1 MKVQLEELSST
12 RRRLQ
17 VEVPPE
23 RVEAV
28 LEGIFQE
35 LRRRAKIKGFREGRA
50 PLGLV
55 KSLYREYAHREAVS
69 RLIEQTL
76 PEALKE
82 HRLEPV
88 TAPRVEPGLF
98 SEKEVFVYTALV
110 DIRPQ
115 VRLNRYKGL
124 RIEVKRSK
132 PVDDEEVLKELERMR
147 EYAARVKPI
156 REDRE
161 VKRGDWVLVDF
172 SVYHEGRPVRD
183 GRVENH
189 LLEVGG
195 GRMVPGFEEALVGM
209 RPGERREFSL
219 PIPEDHPRSDLA
231 GRQVQFKVTLKEI
244 REKELPELDDEFAK
258 DLGFEN
264 LEALKAKVREEL
276 ERRQKQAERLALRQK
291 ALEELLQH
299 NPLEVPESL
308 LEERAAEL
316 LRRLEERA
324 GPLSEQKRQEAYGQC
339 RIIAERELKAAYLI
353 EEIAKVEG
361 IDVEQEELEEYLKG
375 LEIPEALKGSE
386 GFKDRARRDLLRE
399 KVLDFIIEEAH
410 LEYSD

>member
-1 MKVQLEELSST
+1 MRVQLEELSST

-28 LEGIFQE
+28 LEGIFRE
-35 LRRRAKIKGFREGRA
+35 LRKRAKIKGFREGRA

-55 KSLYREYAHREAVS
+55 KSLYREHAHREAVS
-69 RLIEQTL
+69 RLIKETL
-76 PEALKE
+76 PEVLKE

-88 TAPRVEPGLF
+88 TAPRVEPGFL

-110 DIRPQ
+110 DVRPQ
-115 VRLNRYKGL
+115 VKLNRYKGL

-132 PVDDEEVLKELERMR
+132 PVGDDEVLKELERMR

-156 REDRE
+156 GEDRE
-161 VKRGDWVLVDF
+161 VKEGDWVLVDF
-172 SVYHEGRPVRD
+172 SVYREGKPVKD
-183 GRVENH
+183 GKVENH

-195 GRMVPGFEEALVGM
+195 GRMVPGFEEALIGM
-209 RPGERREFSL
+209 KPGETREFSL
-219 PIPEDHPRSDLA
+219 LMPEDHPRSDLA

-276 ERRQKQAERLALRQK
+276 ERRQKQSEKLALRQK
-291 ALEELLQH
+291 ALEELLQN

-308 LEERAAEL
+308 LEERAIEL
-316 LRRLEERA
+316 LQRLEERA
-324 GPLSEQKRQEAYGQC
+324 GPLSEQKRQEAYEQC
-339 RIIAERELKAAYLI
+339 RVIAQREIKAAYLI
-353 EEIAKVEG
+353 EEIAKAEG
-361 IDVEQEELEEYLKG
+361 IDVGQQELEEYLKG
-375 LEIPEALKGSE
+375 LEIPEAIKGSE
-386 GFKDRARRDLLRE
+386 GVRDRARRDLLRE
-399 KVLDFIIEEAH
+399 KVLDFVIKEAH